1 MAPNPYA
8 EQARANIQ
16 PLQSGP
22 VAEEAGAQE
31 SRDDVT
37 LDDERLDSSELL
49 VKVLGAELISDEG
62 E

>member
-1 MAPNPYA
+1 M
-8 EQARANIQ
+8 
-16 PLQSGP
+16 
-22 VAEEAGAQE
+22 AEEAGAQE